1 MIINVR
7 GANGSGKSTLVKRVL
22 DLYEN
27 EPFYVTGRKRPL
39 GYRCKSF
46 RPGVEKLL
54 IPGSYETP
62 TGGCDTISDAAT
74 IYDMVQQAAESGLDV
89 LFEGI
94 VAQHNTTRL
103 LEIMKTHEVT
113 VIQLTTSMEDCIE
126 SVRARRIARGELTPF
141 AGDNVKKEW
150 KSVKSSCDRIRAN
163 GYTVLQL
170 DREAAFLKVCEMLNV
185 PQDKIITPSDIER
198 GIGERP

>member
-22 DLYEN
+22 DLYES
-27 EPFYVTGRKRPL
+27 EPFYVSRRQRPM

-46 RPGVEKLL
+46 RGGVNALL
-54 IPGSYETP
+54 IPGAYETP
-62 TGGCDTISDAAT
+62 TGGCDTISDAST
-74 IYDMVQQAAESGLDV
+74 IYDMIQQAAEAGLDV

-103 LEIMKTHEVT
+103 LELMRSHAVV

-126 SVRARRIARGELTPF
+126 SVRTRRIARGETTPF
-141 AGDNVKKEW
+141 AGDNVKKEY
-150 KSVKSSCDRIRAN
+150 KSVISSCDRIRSN
-163 GYTVLQL
+163 GYAVVKL
-170 DREAAFLKVCEMLNV
+170 DREAAFHEVCKTLQV
-185 PQDKIITPSDIER
+185 PTEQIEVAS
-198 GIGERP
+198 